1 MFVYLRFKL
10 YSTLQYPD
18 YCTDFEFKN
27 LINHML
33 VKKLMNRMSKISQ
46 IKTHIWFKD
55 FNWEDLISLKM
66 TPPYQPTLSTDNYK
80 STEGFIH
87 FMENHYEEKVYEK
100 SKATINTSS
109 VISSS
114 GNFNN
119 LLQFNAEEWFKQ
131 F

>member
-1 MFVYLRFKL
+1 
-10 YSTLQYPD
+10 
-18 YCTDFEFKN
+18 
-27 LINHML
+27 ML
-33 VKKLMNRMSKISQ
+33 VKKLMNRLYKISQ

-55 FNWEDLISLKM
+55 FNWDDLISLKM
-66 TPPYQPTLSTDNYK
+66 IPPYQPTLSTDNYE
-80 STEGFIH
+80 STEGFVQ

-100 SKATINTSS
+100 SKATVHTSS

>member
-1 MFVYLRFKL
+1 
-10 YSTLQYPD
+10 
-18 YCTDFEFKN
+18 
-27 LINHML
+27 ML
-33 VKKLMNRMSKISQ
+33 VKKVTTRMSKLNQ

-66 TPPYQPTLSTDNYK
+66 NPPYQPTLEVDKYDK
-80 STEGFIH
+80 TEGFVE
-87 FMENHYEEKVYEK
+87 FMEKHYEEKVYEK
-100 SKATINTSS
+100 SKATVHTSS